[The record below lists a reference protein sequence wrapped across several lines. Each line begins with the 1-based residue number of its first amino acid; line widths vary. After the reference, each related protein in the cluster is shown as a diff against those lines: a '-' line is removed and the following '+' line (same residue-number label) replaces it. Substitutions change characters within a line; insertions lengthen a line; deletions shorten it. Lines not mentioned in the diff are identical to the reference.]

1 MRVAVLSDIHSNLR
15 ALDAILARIGA
26 VDEIWH
32 LGDVVGY
39 GPDPDAVVGRLRELG
54 ARGVQGNHDLAA
66 TGDDV
71 IQDFNP
77 DARSAM
83 DWTRREIS
91 TTTLGWLAALPA
103 RLTIGSFNL
112 AHGSPRDPTWEYI
125 LSSSAAA
132 ANLAIMPTAWACS
145 GTPTCRGPTWP
156 PRRRRRSP
164 AHPVASVRSKRS
176 SRQPTPAWPWP
187 VGWPWSTRAA
197 WASRATATR
206 PRAAWSST
214 PTGRR
219 SAGSGPPTTS
229 RRPSRRCAR
238 PACLRAGSSG
248 WPWASKDER
257 FRVVALAVAGNRYGG
272 PVEIVG
278 ITTPG

>member
-132 ANLAIMPTAWACS
+132 ANLAIMPTAWGLFGHTHLPWAYLAAPPAAPLAGPSRGLGPIEEVEPATDTSLALANRLALVNPGSVGQPRDGNPASS
-145 GTPTCRGPTWP
+145 GLVLDTD
-156 PRRRRRSP
+156 
-164 AHPVASVRSKRS
+164 
-176 SRQPTPAWPWP
+176 
-187 VGWPWSTRAA
+187 RAEVS
-197 WASRATATR
+197 WVRATYDIKATQQ
-206 PRAAWSST
+206 AM
-214 PTGRR
+214 R
-219 SAGSGPPTTS
+219 SAGLP
-229 RRPSRRCAR
+229 AR
-238 PACLRAGSSG
+238 GV
-248 WPWASKDER
+248 ER
-257 FRVVALAVAGNRYGG
+257 LALGF
-272 PVEIVG
+272 
-278 ITTPG
+278 